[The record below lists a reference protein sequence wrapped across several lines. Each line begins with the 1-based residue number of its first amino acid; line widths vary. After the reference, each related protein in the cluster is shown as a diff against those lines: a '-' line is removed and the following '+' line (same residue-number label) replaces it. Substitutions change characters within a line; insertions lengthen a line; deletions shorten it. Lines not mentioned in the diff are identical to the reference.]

1 MADVSKKAGERVN
14 LFVPMGSTKDQPY
27 VLLGVNGKFIKVPRG
42 QTSSV
47 PKAFAEE
54 YERSQ
59 RAAAEYTKK
68 KLRNRYVNGAGNDP
82 LK

>member
-1 MADVSKKAGERVN
+1 MADVSKKNGERVN
-14 LFVPMGSTKDQPY
+14 LFIPMGSTKDQPY
-27 VLLGVNGKFIKVPRG
+27 VMIGVNGKFTKVPRG
-42 QTSSV
+42 QTSNV
-47 PKAFAEE
+47 PKEVAEE

-68 KLRNRYVNGAGNDP
+68 KLRNRYVSAAGNDP